1 MKARIADDV
10 LPMVC
15 NTSPLLPIKYP
26 FLIVAFFVVKLEGFA
41 VGDRV
46 GNGVGALEGD
56 GVGELLPV
64 TSVVSKIIWNNGT
77 IVKKFAFRR
86 VRQ

>member
-26 FLIVAFFVVKLEGFA
+26 FLIVAFFVVILDGFT

-46 GNGVGALEGD
+46 GNGVGDPCL
-56 GVGELLPV
+56 
-64 TSVVSKIIWNNGT
+64 
-77 IVKKFAFRR
+77 
-86 VRQ
+86 